1 MSMHHDV
8 LPFSLAHFLLS
19 LLQSFEPDISIR
31 RAARYYMYRKWVAI
45 KFDNI
50 PLGKG
55 NRVRIPPCV
64 VEAIRDSFREPGC
77 KCALGGPLYA
87 CKKHGYTGHREAP
100 LSND

>member
-50 PLGKG
+50 PLSAHPA
-55 NRVRIPPCV
+55 VRC
-64 VEAIRDSFREPGC
+64 G
-77 KCALGGPLYA
+77 
-87 CKKHGYTGHREAP
+87 
-100 LSND
+100 SNSRFI